1 MILEQVALAAI
12 FYIVVVGLFR
22 IAGKR
27 FAGQTT
33 TFDLVILISL
43 SVAIQQATLKEGWQS
58 SVVFVLT
65 VFTMHLVL
73 AHLCA
78 RNQKLRHFIRG
89 KPCSLVENGEILYSE
104 LRREHMSVD
113 ELLAGLRKMGI
124 NDVKK
129 CQSAHL
135 EETGQISAVRMEDE
149 YSK

>member
-1 MILEQVALAAI
+1 MILEQIALAAT
-12 FYIVVVGLFR
+12 FYIAVVGLFR

-43 SVAIQQATLKEGWQS
+43 SVAIQQATLKEGTLPA
-58 SVVFVLT
+58 VVFVLT
-65 VFTMHLVL
+65 VFFLHLGL
-73 AHLCA
+73 AHISAQNTKIRYL
-78 RNQKLRHFIRG
+78 LRG
-89 KPCSLVENGEILYSE
+89 KPCPLVQNGEILYSE

-124 NDVKK
+124 DDVTK

-135 EETGQISAVRMEDE
+135 EETGQISAIRME
-149 YSK
+149 

>member
-1 MILEQVALAAI
+1 MDQVALAAI
-12 FYIVVVGLFR
+12 FYLAVVGLFR

-43 SVAIQQATLKEGWQS
+43 SVAIQQATLKEGTLPAII
-58 SVVFVLT
+58 FVLT
-65 VFTMHLVL
+65 VFILHLVL
-73 AHLCA
+73 AHLSA
-78 RNQKLRHFIRG
+78 RYSKLRYFLRG
-89 KPCSLVENGEILYSE
+89 RPCSLVENGEILYAE

-124 NDVKK
+124 DDVSK

-135 EETGQISAVRMEDE
+135 EETGQISAVRME
-149 YSK
+149 